1 MRSSAGTVESLQLLM
16 NPGLGDGHWIIV
28 RLVGTQSNRFGIGS
42 RVVAT
47 AGDDTFVAE
56 VLTTTSAFTAVH
68 PQVHFG
74 LGDVTVIDQLSIRWP
89 SGEETSLTDVNVDQI
104 LTVTEE

>member
-1 MRSSAGTVESLQLLM
+1 M
-16 NPGLGDGHWIIV
+16 
-28 RLVGTQSNRFGIGS
+28 
-42 RVVAT
+42 
-47 AGDDTFVAE
+47 AE

-74 LGDVTVIDQLSIRWP
+74 LGSVTVIDELSVRWP
-89 SGEETSLTDVNVDQI
+89 SGVETSLTDINVDQI